1 VADVDDRQAASSADG
16 PTAGPVCAATN
27 DRYRQLFEDTPI
39 GLYRSTVDGRL
50 LDANPALVRIL
61 GYPDR
66 ETLLATPIAG
76 TYVDPADRDRLI
88 RLAAQ
93 ERTGSYA
100 EMQLRRFDGSPT
112 WVRINTHVVPDVQG
126 TPALLEGTIE
136 DIAERKGAEAALVEA
151 ERRYRDLVQ
160 MSPDAVMVHVR
171 GRIVFVNP
179 AGARLF
185 GAHDPAE
192 LIGHA
197 VFDLVHPDSL
207 ASVRSRVAA
216 VTERQ
221 VDAPLMVEKLRRLDG
236 SAFLAEVAA
245 RPIAFEGE
253 PAVHL
258 VARDVT
264 NRIAADEAV
273 RRSEARFRA
282 LIETSFDTITII
294 DREGRILYDSPTLE
308 RVLGLPAGGRTG
320 RLIME
325 RVHPDDAPRLR
336 EAWQSLLADP
346 AAPVSL
352 RYRVLDVEGRAHF
365 IEATA
370 RNLIDDP
377 AVGGVVVNARDVT
390 ERVRLEEE
398 LRQAQKMEALGRLAG
413 GVAHDFNNILTAI
426 GGNLQLLLE
435 RLPGDDPLRPD
446 LIEIEES
453 AQRASAL
460 TRQLLALSRRQV
472 LQPRVLDLNECVTRT
487 ERMLRRVIGEHIEL
501 STDLAPDLGSVRAD
515 PGQVEQVVIN
525 LALNARDAMPS
536 GGRLTVGT
544 RNENVPDAPEARA
557 RRLRPGPC
565 VVLSVSDTGRGI
577 TTEQLPHIFE
587 PFFTTKGPGEGTGL
601 GLSVVYS
608 IVSQSGGAID
618 VATEPGRGTT
628 FTVYLPRVEG
638 RPAPKP
644 ARPTAAPAG
653 SASCRRILLVEDD
666 ATVRS
671 LAARVLTAAGHQL
684 AVAEDGPTALRLFDS
699 APEPPDLLVTDIVM
713 PGLNGWELAQTL
725 QARRP
730 GLKVLLISGYT
741 REVVMPPERL
751 EEGILF
757 LEKPFSPEALRAAVE
772 RACGG

>member
-1 VADVDDRQAASSADG
+1 MAHKDERQAGSPGEG
-16 PTAGPVCAATN
+16 PTAGPVRLETD

-39 GLYRSTVDGRL
+39 GLYRTTIDGRI

-66 ETLLATPIAG
+66 GTLLATPIAG
-76 TYVDPADRDRLI
+76 IYVDQADRDRLI

-93 ERTGSYA
+93 QPTGSYA

-112 WVRINTHVVPDVQG
+112 WVRINTHVVPDLQG
-126 TPALLEGTIE
+126 TPTLLEGTIE
-136 DIAERKGAEAALVEA
+136 DISERKAAEAAFVEA
-151 ERRYRDLVQ
+151 ERRYRDLVE
-160 MSPDAVMVHVR
+160 MSPDCVMVHVR

-192 LIGHA
+192 LIGHE

-207 ASVRSRVAA
+207 AGVRSRVAA
-216 VTERQ
+216 LTEQ
-221 VDAPLMVEKLRRLDG
+221 HVDAPLLVEKLQRLDG

-294 DREGRILYDSPTLE
+294 DGAGRILYDSPTVE
-308 RVLGLPAGGRTG
+308 RVLGLPTGGRTG
-320 RLIME
+320 QLILE
-325 RVHPDDAPRLR
+325 RVHPDDAPRVR
-336 EAWQSLLADP
+336 AAWQALLAHP
-346 AAPVSL
+346 ATPVSL
-352 RYRVLDVEGRAHF
+352 GYRVLDVEGGAHF

-370 RNLIDDP
+370 RNLIADP

-390 ERVRLEEE
+390 ERVRLEED
-398 LRQAQKMEALGRLAG
+398 LRQAQKMEALGQLAG

-426 GGNLQLLLE
+426 SGNLQLLLE

-446 LIEIEES
+446 LSEIEES
-453 AQRASAL
+453 AQRAAAL

-501 STDLAPDLGSVRAD
+501 RTELAPDLGSVRAD

-525 LALNARDAMPS
+525 LALNARDAMAN
-536 GGRLTVGT
+536 GGRLTVTT
-544 RNENVPDAPEARA
+544 RNEEVPDLPETRA
-557 RRLRPGPC
+557 RRLHPGPC
-565 VVLSVSDTGRGI
+565 VVLIVSDTGHGI
-577 TTEQLPHIFE
+577 ASEQLPHIFE
-587 PFFTTKGPGEGTGL
+587 PFFTTKAPGEGTGL

-618 VATEPGRGTT
+618 VATDLGRGTT

-638 RPAPKP
+638 RPALDP
-644 ARPTAAPAG
+644 AREAAAPAR
-653 SASCRRILLVEDD
+653 SAHCRRILLVEDD

-699 APEPPDLLVTDIVM
+699 APEPFELLVTDIVM

-730 GLKVLLISGYT
+730 DLKVLLISGYT